1 MGVRV
6 KVRIKYRGA
15 SLDLVALVNTG
26 YETDVPEI
34 LVPMSVA
41 EKLGLLPK
49 LPNGTIIE
57 MYKTASG
64 LMRVYRVG
72 GAYVSLLIGGVEERS
87 IETYIVI
94 SEYTDESLI
103 SDQLASEFGI
113 VIEDPAKGLWR
124 LRGESLT
131 RSSEK
136 QSPIQSNIEEL
147 NYFRKG

>member
-6 KVRIKYRGA
+6 KVRVRYRGA

-26 YETDVPEI
+26 YEADVPEI

-41 EKLGLLPK
+41 EKLGLLPR
-49 LPNGTIIE
+49 LPEGAIIE
-57 MYKTASG
+57 TYKTASG

-72 GAYVSLLIGGVEERS
+72 GAYASLLIGGAEERS
-87 IETYIVI
+87 VETYIVI

-124 LRGESLT
+124 LRGESSI
-131 RSSEK
+131 RGSEK
-136 QSPIQSNIEEL
+136 
-147 NYFRKG
+147 

>member
-6 KVRIKYRGA
+6 RVRVRYRGA

-41 EKLGLLPK
+41 EKLGLLPR
-49 LPNGTIIE
+49 LPEGTVIE
-57 MYKTASG
+57 TYKTASG

-72 GAYVSLLIGGVEERS
+72 GAYASLLIGGAEERS
-87 IETYIVI
+87 VETYIVI

-124 LRGESLT
+124 LRGESSI
-131 RSSEK
+131 RGSEK
-136 QSPIQSNIEEL
+136 
-147 NYFRKG
+147 

>member
-6 KVRIKYRGA
+6 RVRVRYRGA

-41 EKLGLLPK
+41 EKLGLLPR
-49 LPNGTIIE
+49 LPEGAIIE
-57 MYKTASG
+57 TYKTASG

-72 GAYVSLLIGGVEERS
+72 GAYASLLIGGAEERS
-87 IETYIVI
+87 VETYIVI

-124 LRGESLT
+124 LRGESSI
-131 RSSEK
+131 RGSEK
-136 QSPIQSNIEEL
+136 
-147 NYFRKG
+147 